1 MGTLK
6 TWALAAAVSLTVGLS
21 STAASTQQAAVA
33 VMTTTP
39 DTAGQQ
45 LAHRVR
51 EKIRR
56 SAGMRLVADEKDS
69 TIQLR
74 LVTVDPSQAN
84 EGHSTAYS
92 ATWTMTAFTGGTRQV
107 YLTQYV
113 GICGTARLD
122 ACAENLVAI
131 TDRQVGEVRALIQ
144 AALESPSQ

>member
-1 MGTLK
+1 MSTAK
-6 TWALAAAVSLTVGLS
+6 AWALTAAVSLTLWW
-21 STAASTQQAAVA
+21 STAAAAPQAAVA

-39 DTAGQQ
+39 DAVGQR
-45 LAHRVR
+45 LAYRVK

-56 SAGMRLVADEKDS
+56 SAGMHLVADEKHS
-69 TIQLR
+69 AIQLR

-92 ATWTMTAFTGGTRQV
+92 ATWTMKNFTGGIGQV

-122 ACAENLVAI
+122 TCAENLVAI
-131 TDRQVGEVRALIQ
+131 TDRQIGELQALIP
-144 AALESPSQ
+144 AVLESSPR